1 MINKINSKLSP
12 VSLGMIGF
20 LERGIGTGIKR
31 EGKQCEVGM
40 ERGKGKRDS
49 ER

>member
-1 MINKINSKLSP
+1 
-12 VSLGMIGF
+12 MIGF
-20 LERGIGTGIKR
+20 PERGIGTGIKR